1 MNIEKLK
8 NLIKSSTAKDTFVM
22 FAGNLGSAFWGFLF
36 TMIVAR
42 ALSVSDFGVF
52 SATLN
57 LMIIITSLA
66 DLGIS
71 SGAVNFVSNYFA
83 KNNHDKVNQ
92 YIKASFVI
100 RFLVAIALSLIVF
113 VFSKT
118 ISINLLATNDS
129 TMAIWA
135 GILPIFLFPD
145 MLFPFILQA
154 QKKFLQSTIYDNA
167 FYIARLLFATVYY
180 FIGGLTI
187 HRAYLAFGAGFLI
200 NVILTLIYIGTKFI
214 KAKTTKEEY
223 VDLIKFSGWIGV
235 NRIISS
241 VSGKLDVQML
251 AALSGALVTGLYSIP
266 SRLSSFIIVLSG
278 SYSSVL
284 ATRLA
289 SFNNHAEEKKYII
302 KSTLALIPIILLI
315 VVWVILAKPFMLLL
329 FGIKYIEAVPVF
341 QALALSQIP
350 FLTTVPAVTA
360 IIYAIKKTKYIGVL
374 SFYQVTAIFLL
385 NLYLIPKYGP
395 YGPTITY
402 AITNSILS
410 IYVWSI
416 VIKHYFKNSS
426 RTKAQAS

>member
-1 MNIEKLK
+1 MNIEKFK

-42 ALSVSDFGVF
+42 SLSVSDFGVF

-71 SGAVNFVSNYFA
+71 SGAVNFVSSYFA
-83 KNNHDKVNQ
+83 KKQNDKVNQ
-92 YIKASFVI
+92 YIKASFVV
-100 RFLVAIALSLIVF
+100 RFSTAIILSLVVF
-113 VFSKT
+113 IFSKT
-118 ISINLLATNDS
+118 ISVNLLATNDS
-129 TMAIWA
+129 MMAVWA

-167 FYIARLLFATVYY
+167 FYVSRLIFATTYY

-187 HRAYLAFGAGFLI
+187 NKAFLAFGAGFLI
-200 NVILTLIYIGTKFI
+200 NVILTLFYIGTKFI
-214 KAKTTKEEY
+214 NAKTTKKEY
-223 VDLIKFSGWIGV
+223 FDLIKFSGWIGI

-251 AALSGALVTGLYSIP
+251 AALSGAMITGLYSIP

-289 SFNNHAEEKKYII
+289 SFNNHYEEKKYII

-315 VVWVILAKPFMLLL
+315 IIWVIFAKPFILLL
-329 FGIKYIEAVPVF
+329 FGIKYVNAIPVF
-341 QALALSQIP
+341 QALALAQIP

-360 IIYAIKKTKYIGVL
+360 IIYAMKKTKYIGVL

-385 NLYLIPKYGP
+385 NLYLIPRFGP

-402 AITNSILS
+402 AITNTVLS
-410 IYVWSI
+410 LYVWVI
-416 VIKHYFKNSS
+416 VIKHYFRNNLS
-426 RTKAQAS
+426 TKGQAS